1 MTHHEQPT
9 DIPDRKRELR
19 QLARSRAASLTA
31 ADRQRLS
38 LRVVDH
44 LLERPEWQNAR
55 RILGYLALKDE
66 LDLSTALES
75 ALRAGK
81 TVALPR
87 YVRDQGNY
95 CAALVTES
103 FAALPLGAFGIP
115 EPGAGA
121 PVLPLNQLDFILVPG
136 VAFDAS
142 GGRLGR
148 GKGFY
153 DRLLA
158 NVNNATC
165 IKCGIAA
172 DEQIVTGIPAEAHDV
187 PMNFILTPTRWL
199 VPRPGPD

>member
-1 MTHHEQPT
+1 VVE
-9 DIPDRKRELR
+9 
-19 QLARSRAASLTA
+19 
-31 ADRQRLS
+31 RL
-38 LRVVDH
+38 LQ
-44 LLERPEWQNAR
+44 RPEWQNAR
-55 RILGYLALKDE
+55 RILAYLALKDE
-66 LDLSTALES
+66 LDLSPALES

-81 TVALPR
+81 SVALPR
-87 YVRDQGNY
+87 FVPDQANY

-103 FAALPLGAFGIP
+103 FASLPTGAFGIR
-115 EPGAGA
+115 EPGETA

-172 DEQIVTGIPAEAHDV
+172 DEQIVTGIPAEPHDV
-187 PMNFILTPTRWL
+187 PMNFILTPSRWI